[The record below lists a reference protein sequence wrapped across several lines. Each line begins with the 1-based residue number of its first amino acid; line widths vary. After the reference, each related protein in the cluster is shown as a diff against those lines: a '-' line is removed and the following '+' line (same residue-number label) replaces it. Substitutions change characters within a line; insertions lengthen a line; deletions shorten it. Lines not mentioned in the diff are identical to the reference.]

1 MSSLILIEVGGT
13 MTAVYPWY
21 SLVEDQSLEQG
32 DFLFSCRILEP
43 IAPDDVAPDSEI
55 VIEAIDREYDVLI
68 LSQSCDL
75 VRGKIETVLV
85 CPHWPVDVLEEQHD
99 FFRSRRGKEDVR
111 RGNVPGYH
119 MLAACELPDYVS
131 PVRVVSFR
139 QVFGLPFGY
148 VAGLV
153 QRQSPRLRLNPPY
166 REHLGQAFARFV
178 MRVGLPVD
186 IPSFK

>member
-1 MSSLILIEVGGT
+1 
-13 MTAVYPWY
+13 MTAAYPWY
-21 SLVEDQSLEQG
+21 SLVEDRSLEQG
-32 DFLFSCRILEP
+32 DFLFSCRVLEP
-43 IAPDDVAPDSEI
+43 MAPDVPTPDTEF
-55 VIEAIDREYDVLI
+55 VIKAIDREYDVLI

-75 VRGKIETVLV
+75 VQGKIETVLM
-85 CPHWPVDVLEEQHD
+85 CPHWPIEILEEQHE

-119 MLAACELPDYVS
+119 MLAACELPGYVS

-148 VAGLV
+148 VVGLV
-153 QRQSPRLRLNPPY
+153 HRQSPRLRLNPPY

-186 IPSFK
+186 IPSCK